1 MNPIV
6 EKVYQIGIIP
16 VIAFNSV
23 DEALPLCKALAE
35 GGLPAAEVTFRTACA
50 EECIRKIH
58 EEMPEML
65 LGAGTVLT
73 TEQAD
78 RAMAAGASF
87 IVAPG
92 FDPEVCKHVIDKGG
106 IMMPG
111 TASAGE
117 MQQAM
122 NMGCEA
128 LKFFPAEANGGVGML
143 KNIGAALKGARWMC
157 TGGVNAKNVNDYLG
171 YDQIFAVGGTWMCK
185 SDVIKAG
192 DWAKI
197 TAAEG
202 ELQAV
207 GLNETLVVE
216 GLQTNHQLA
225 KGNDFHS
232 VSPFMFVYHPAAA
245 GIDGME
251 RQLCLNQMECKAGD
265 LALHVAGDG
274 LAVLDILAV
283 EIELHAALRQVVDR
297 TIHVVAADGDVAV
310 GAAARLLHDLEFLV
324 ADENA
329 GVAGSDL
336 HIQHCT
342 DEVGDLHGLLLV
354 AGVDADMVQV
364 QTQHGV
370 NGFLALSGD
379 LCPVASLDDVAL
391 AHPSAADSKDLV
403 IAQIIVD
410 VLGVDAAGAHP
421 AGTLQGSADVL
432 QHTNTA
438 VCLSREEL
446 QSLAA
451 HVHGLL
457 HLTGGSGA
465 GHHDAAL
472 VDDVLADF
480 GVEAG
485 SNDEGSTGCHCAVSL
500 LGGQDSASAQ

>member
-73 TEQAD
+73 CEQAD

-111 TASAGE
+111 TCSAGE

-197 TAAEG
+197 TAQSKE
-202 ELQAV
+202 AV
-207 GLNETLVVE
+207 DTMLGLKLLNMKVAPGNSSIFVGNKEFE
-216 GLQTNHQLA
+216 IMKKPGRGTNGHIA
-225 KGNDFHS
+225 IGCN
-232 VSPFMFVYHPAAA
+232 
-245 GIDGME
+245 
-251 RQLCLNQMECKAGD
+251 N
-265 LALHVAGDG
+265 
-274 LAVLDILAV
+274 
-283 EIELHAALRQVVDR
+283 VDR
-297 TIHVVAADGDVAV
+297 AIYHLSQRGVKFDLDSKNVKNGKTVACYM
-310 GAAARLLHDLEFLV
+310 
-324 ADENA
+324 ADEIA
-329 GVAGSDL
+329 GFAF
-336 HIQHCT
+336 H
-342 DEVGDLHGLLLV
+342 LV
-354 AGVDADMVQV
+354 QA
-364 QTQHGV
+364 
-370 NGFLALSGD
+370 
-379 LCPVASLDDVAL
+379 
-391 AHPSAADSKDLV
+391 
-403 IAQIIVD
+403 
-410 VLGVDAAGAHP
+410 
-421 AGTLQGSADVL
+421 
-432 QHTNTA
+432 
-438 VCLSREEL
+438 
-446 QSLAA
+446 
-451 HVHGLL
+451 
-457 HLTGGSGA
+457 
-465 GHHDAAL
+465 
-472 VDDVLADF
+472 
-480 GVEAG
+480 
-485 SNDEGSTGCHCAVSL
+485 
-500 LGGQDSASAQ
+500 

>member
-73 TEQAD
+73 KDQAD

-111 TASAGE
+111 TCSAGE

-197 TAAEG
+197 TAQSKE
-202 ELQAV
+202 AV
-207 GLNETLVVE
+207 DTMLGLKL
-216 GLQTNHQLA
+216 
-225 KGNDFHS
+225 
-232 VSPFMFVYHPAAA
+232 
-245 GIDGME
+245 
-251 RQLCLNQMECKAGD
+251 
-265 LALHVAGDG
+265 LHVGINTDNEEEAMKVANLIGAMLNMKVAPG
-274 LAVLDILAV
+274 NSSIFVGNKEFEIMKKPGRGTNGHIAILTNN
-283 EIELHAALRQVVDR
+283 VDR
-297 TIHVVAADGDVAV
+297 AIYHLGQRGVKFDMDSKNVKDGKTVAIY
-310 GAAARLLHDLEFLV
+310 F
-324 ADENA
+324 ADEIA
-329 GVAGSDL
+329 GFAF
-336 HIQHCT
+336 H
-342 DEVGDLHGLLLV
+342 LV
-354 AGVDADMVQV
+354 Q
-364 QTQHGV
+364 
-370 NGFLALSGD
+370 
-379 LCPVASLDDVAL
+379 
-391 AHPSAADSKDLV
+391 
-403 IAQIIVD
+403 
-410 VLGVDAAGAHP
+410 
-421 AGTLQGSADVL
+421 
-432 QHTNTA
+432 
-438 VCLSREEL
+438 R
-446 QSLAA
+446 
-451 HVHGLL
+451 
-457 HLTGGSGA
+457 
-465 GHHDAAL
+465 
-472 VDDVLADF
+472 
-480 GVEAG
+480 
-485 SNDEGSTGCHCAVSL
+485 
-500 LGGQDSASAQ
+500 